1 MTVSELSHYF
11 KSKEQAAKDRLSIAK
26 SACENYASPLGKT
39 GYRKKFLKRAPDQA
53 NPRYAASKASSHIGG
68 LITGLHTT
76 NGPPAHLPEDYDE
89 FDMSPEAREERE
101 RQERE
106 FLDEIEQKLLENGD
120 MDDEEN

>member
-1 MTVSELSHYF
+1 MRTVASKTSTQKKNMTVSELSYYF
-11 KSKEQAAKDRLSIAK
+11 KNKEKDAKDRLSNK

-89 FDMSPEAREERE
+89 FDMSPEAKEERD

-106 FLDEIEQKLLENGD
+106 FLDDIE
-120 MDDEEN
+120 